1 MGFEYGSLFVHD
13 RKLWFF
19 EGYSTNEEMY
29 QTLKLRGVGG
39 VQVEALA
46 SECYFLGA
54 PSEFDYEEIEQNARR
69 GG

>member
-1 MGFEYGSLFVHD
+1 MGFEYGSLFVYD
-13 RKLWFF
+13 RETVVFRRL
-19 EGYSTNEEMY
+19 STNKEMY

-39 VQVEALA
+39 VELEALA